1 MRTSRES
8 ESPSRTAAGEPIT
21 NDQRGGD
28 VFERGS
34 RRPDASGR
42 AGPINTPTAGASRS
56 KPSKY
61 WSNPRKEMDVDIDGY
76 DFDFKP
82 KEQMTGNRVRGF
94 VDGPFSH
101 NGKYEVLKNTKDELK
116 IKAQFGNNR
125 TQDNDM
131 KVTFCIK
138 DNVATI
144 SGTAKGKR
152 IPDGTQAQVTG
163 KGTKSQPFQI
173 KFTDANNK
181 PHSLKWRLE

>member
-1 MRTSRES
+1 
-8 ESPSRTAAGEPIT
+8 
-21 NDQRGGD
+21 
-28 VFERGS
+28 
-34 RRPDASGR
+34 
-42 AGPINTPTAGASRS
+42 
-56 KPSKY
+56 
-61 WSNPRKEMDVDIDGY
+61 MDVDIDGY